1 MDTLRPPLRLVLSK
15 RPADTHVERALTAMK
30 SAPTRRWTVASL
42 ARLAGLSRAPF
53 ARRFTRAT
61 GLPPLQWL
69 AAHRIQIARARLVET
84 DETLA
89 VIAGEVGYA
98 CEFAFAKAFKRLL
111 GIAPGTFR
119 RIARGELALD
129 ARFRAAA

>member
-1 MDTLRPPLRLVLSK
+1 METSRSPLRLVTSK
-15 RPADTHVERALTAMK
+15 RPADEHVERALVAMK
-30 SAPTRRWTVASL
+30 GAPTRRWTVASL

-61 GLPPLQWL
+61 GVPPLRWL
-69 AAHRIQIARARLVET
+69 AEHRIRLARARLVESN
-84 DETLA
+84 EPLA

-98 CEFAFAKAFKRLL
+98 CEFAFAKAFKRVL

-119 RIARGELALD
+119 RIARGELSLG